1 MDALEDS
8 TTSIVMTGNL
18 VDTRGISN
26 TLTTDQISS
35 IGDTAALDTV
45 TVTTEGSNISIGAP
59 SSEDNTTSLDR
70 GFNVAALDMGGAD
83 TVSVAGVRI

>member
-18 VDTRGISN
+18 VDTTGISN

-45 TVTTEGSNISIGAP
+45 TVTTEGSNISIGAFP
-59 SSEDNTTSLDR
+59 RKTTR
-70 GFNVAALDMGGAD
+70 HRWTAD
-83 TVSVAGVRI
+83 SMSPPLIWAVRIRYP

>member
-18 VDTRGISN
+18 VDTTGISN

-35 IGDTAALDTV
+35 IGDTAA
-45 TVTTEGSNISIGAP
+45 SI
-59 SSEDNTTSLDR
+59 R
-70 GFNVAALDMGGAD
+70 
-83 TVSVAGVRI
+83 